1 MKGIL
6 LEAYC
11 ALAKAWC
18 FLEIEKTER
27 NERKIDELKERIKD
41 IQKEI
46 YKLGGESR

>member
-1 MKGIL
+1 MKGNL

-18 FLEIEKTER
+18 FLDIEKTER
-27 NERKIDELKERIKD
+27 DERKIEELNERIKD

-46 YKLGGESR
+46 YKLGGEG

>member
-1 MKGIL
+1 MRGNL

-18 FLEIEKTER
+18 FLDIEKTEC
-27 NERKIDELKERIKD
+27 NERKIEELRERIKD

-46 YKLGGESR
+46 YKLGGEE

>member
-1 MKGIL
+1 MKGNL

-18 FLEIEKTER
+18 FLDIERTKH
-27 NERKIDELKERIKD
+27 NERKIDGLNEKIKD

-46 YKLGGESR
+46 YKLGGEG

>member
-1 MKGIL
+1 MKGNL

-18 FLEIEKTER
+18 FLDIEKTGR
-27 NERKIDELKERIKD
+27 NERKIDELNERIKD

-46 YKLGGESR
+46 YKLGGEG

>member
-1 MKGIL
+1 MKGNL

-18 FLEIEKTER
+18 FLDIEKTER
-27 NERKIDELKERIKD
+27 NERKIEELNERIKA

-46 YKLGGESR
+46 YKLGGEG

>member
-1 MKGIL
+1 MKGNL

-18 FLEIEKTER
+18 FLDIEKTER
-27 NERKIDELKERIKD
+27 NERKIEELKEKIKV

-46 YKLGGESR
+46 YKLGAEE